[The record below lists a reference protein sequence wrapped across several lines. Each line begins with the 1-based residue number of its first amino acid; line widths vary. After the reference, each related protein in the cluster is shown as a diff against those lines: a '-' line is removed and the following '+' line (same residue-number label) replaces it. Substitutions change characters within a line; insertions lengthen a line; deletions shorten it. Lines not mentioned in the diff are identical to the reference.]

1 MSDDNNVSTKKQDIH
16 DDNQHVPELRF
27 PGFTDE
33 WKSKKGKFLFEIFG
47 GGSFKSEDSMINGV
61 KWLKIANVGINK
73 IKNDEISYLPY
84 EYLKKYDKFILKEGD
99 LVIALTRPILNKELK
114 ISFVNNEFNNSLL
127 NQRVGKIESKNK
139 IILKFIYYLLQ
150 LPRNIYY
157 MESRIVGTDPP
168 NLSNKDLL
176 NQTYILPSIPE
187 QYKISNFISKIDRK
201 IDLLEK
207 TLCLHQKYEKQL
219 RENIF
224 NFKMNNINFKRYS
237 LGDIAEIK
245 KGFTPSTKNPKYWN
259 YGKYHW
265 LSIADMDKKYI
276 TNSKQKI
283 SEEAIKNKEI
293 IKKDT
298 LIMSFKLTIG
308 KLAILKEDMYTN
320 EAIANFTWKNDK
332 ISTEYMYFY
341 LKTLN
346 IKKYGSQAAKG
357 ITLNNDTLNAIPI
370 MLPEF
375 NIQLNIVNILLT
387 FNKKIELI
395 NEKLNNLKY
404 FKKFLLQKMFI

>member
-1 MSDDNNVSTKKQDIH
+1 
-16 DDNQHVPELRF
+16 
-27 PGFTDE
+27 
-33 WKSKKGKFLFEIFG
+33 
-47 GGSFKSEDSMINGV
+47 
-61 KWLKIANVGINK
+61 
-73 IKNDEISYLPY
+73 
-84 EYLKKYDKFILKEGD
+84 
-99 LVIALTRPILNKELK
+99 
-114 ISFVNNEFNNSLL
+114 
-127 NQRVGKIESKNK
+127 
-139 IILKFIYYLLQ
+139 
-150 LPRNIYY
+150 
-157 MESRIVGTDPP
+157 
-168 NLSNKDLL
+168 
-176 NQTYILPSIPE
+176 
-187 QYKISNFISKIDRK
+187 
-201 IDLLEK
+201 
-207 TLCLHQKYEKQL
+207 
-219 RENIF
+219 
-224 NFKMNNINFKRYS
+224 MNNINFKRYS

-265 LSIADMDKKYI
+265 LSIVDMDKKYI

>member
-1 MSDDNNVSTKKQDIH
+1 
-16 DDNQHVPELRF
+16 
-27 PGFTDE
+27 
-33 WKSKKGKFLFEIFG
+33 
-47 GGSFKSEDSMINGV
+47 MINGV

-207 TLCLHQKYEKQL
+207 KLVLWDKY
-219 RENIF
+219 IF
-224 NFKMNNINFKRYS
+224 SLKCNYFDNINV
-237 LGDIAEIK
+237 E
-245 KGFTPSTKNPKYWN
+245 
-259 YGKYHW
+259 
-265 LSIADMDKKYI
+265 
-276 TNSKQKI
+276 KI
-283 SEEAIKNKEI
+283 VKFKEI
-293 IKKDT
+293 IKKGKAGGT
-298 LIMSFKLTIG
+298 PKSSIQSYYNGEIPFLTINDMTKQG
-308 KLAILKEDMYTN
+308 KFIKSTEKTITKEGLNNSSAWIVPKNSLLYSMYASIGFVSINKIDLTTSQAIYSIILKDN
-320 EAIANFTWKNDK
+320 VNQ
-332 ISTEYMYFY
+332 EYIFHY
-341 LKTLN
+341 LKNYKRFIHKYIETGTQGNLNSKIIKNIKIKLPSLEEQNYYSNLFNIFDYKIQTLN
-346 IKKYGSQAAKG
+346 TKIKQYKTFKKY
-357 ITLNNDTLNAIPI
+357 
-370 MLPEF
+370 
-375 NIQLNIVNILLT
+375 
-387 FNKKIELI
+387 
-395 NEKLNNLKY
+395 
-404 FKKFLLQKMFI
+404 LLQNMFI

>member
-1 MSDDNNVSTKKQDIH
+1 MEYYSPK
-16 DDNQHVPELRF
+16 L
-27 PGFTDE
+27 
-33 WKSKKGKFLFEIFG
+33 SKF
-47 GGSFKSEDSMINGV
+47 
-61 KWLKIANVGINK
+61 AGIT
-73 IKNDEISYLPY
+73 
-84 EYLKKYDKFILKEGD
+84 
-99 LVIALTRPILNKELK
+99 ATPILNKK
-114 ISFVNNEFNNSLL
+114 DFSKMTFMFPSFNEQKRIGNFLSLIDE
-127 NQRVGKIESKNK
+127 KIE
-139 IILKFIYYLLQ
+139 
-150 LPRNIYY
+150 
-157 MESRIVGTDPP
+157 
-168 NLSNKDLL
+168 
-176 NQTYILPSIPE
+176 
-187 QYKISNFISKIDRK
+187 
-201 IDLLEK
+201 LLEK

-276 TNSKQKI
+276 TNSKKKI

-387 FNKKIELI
+387 FNKKIKLI